1 MAVPDSMIEAAAR
14 RFALL
19 ADPTRLRIVSL
30 LLEQGSGTVT
40 ELAEALGAAPPNV
53 SQHLGR
59 LFSARVVNRE
69 RQGKTLRYSVTD
81 PNLSSLCDLVYG
93 SLEEQAGDL

>member
-81 PNLSSLCDLVYG
+81 PNLSSLCDLVCG
-93 SLEEQAGDL
+93 SIQEQAGDL